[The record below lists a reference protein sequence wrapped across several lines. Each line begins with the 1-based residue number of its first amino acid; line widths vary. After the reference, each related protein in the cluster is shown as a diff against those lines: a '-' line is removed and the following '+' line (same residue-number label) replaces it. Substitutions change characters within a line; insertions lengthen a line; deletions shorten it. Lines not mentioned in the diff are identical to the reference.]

1 MIILRICTPAFC
13 FRFHDCKR
21 ENLEFEVM
29 SMALKSSLDYYGYSC
44 LCGHFTSNSMM
55 VTQLARHQTFTHFA
69 FFFVNMTSFY
79 KFVMQWYS
87 SDCD

>member
-1 MIILRICTPAFC
+1 
-13 FRFHDCKR
+13 
-21 ENLEFEVM
+21 M

-44 LCGHFTSNSMM
+44 LCVHFISNSIM

-79 KFVMQWYS
+79 KFCDGILVIVIESLIQWWFDVLLS
-87 SDCD
+87 LIKFLGAMVS